1 MSGATRDIDK
11 TRYVF
16 INTYWLAPAY
26 PASSIH
32 LISSIRKNSLFFA
45 KRFMFTRRVRFVIIA
60 GNIIAAIL
68 GWRYGMP
75 TVALLLLLSALFIAW
90 GLFRH
95 GTVYLAGRALK
106 RQKLE
111 KAARLLADIRYP
123 ERLSRTQRSYY
134 YFHQGVL
141 DLHAERMEAAKQA
154 FGLAL
159 DIGLRTPTDEA
170 ATYINLG
177 VIAVKEG
184 NKKRARQMLKKV
196 KKLKYRPH
204 LKTSIAIL
212 ERHVGI
218 RR

>member
-1 MSGATRDIDK
+1 
-11 TRYVF
+11 
-16 INTYWLAPAY
+16 
-26 PASSIH
+26 
-32 LISSIRKNSLFFA
+32 
-45 KRFMFTRRVRFVIIA
+45 MFTRRVRFIIIVVNTLVA
-60 GNIIAAIL
+60 VL
-68 GWRYGMP
+68 CWRNGMP
-75 TVALLLLLSALFIAW
+75 VLVFLLLLSAVFIAW

-106 RQKLE
+106 QQKRE

-141 DLHAERMEAAKQA
+141 DLHAERLEAAKQA
-154 FGLAL
+154 FDLAL

-184 NKKRARQMLKKV
+184 DKKRARQLLKKV
-196 KKLKYRPH
+196 KKQM
-204 LKTSIAIL
+204 
-212 ERHVGI
+212 
-218 RR
+218 